1 MEARRRRADDEV
13 KTRWRRTA
21 EVRGDHLER
30 GQLDRR
36 RLQPFQADERAGG
49 GVAVDAPHNYAHRA
63 WTAPDPPGLI
73 AAALKAL
80 STR

>member
-1 MEARRRRADDEV
+1 MSSSMSRS
-13 KTRWRRTA
+13 
-21 EVRGDHLER
+21 
-30 GQLDRR
+30 
-36 RLQPFQADERAGG
+36 